1 MSYLEHPLTPIAGF
15 PTNHVAVETPWQVTS
30 LSTKGMSGDLFWQH
44 GDVLSTGRTHDDT
57 NTIYYGSSEWDGLV
71 VQHQARIKA
80 SASNPNPGTPPPA
93 SSTTTKPTTTTP
105 SPSTK
110 PITPTPSPPGNV
122 QVKWGQCGG
131 ENWSGPKVCVPG
143 TVCTFNNQWY
153 SQCL

>member
-1 MSYLEHPLTPIAGF
+1 
-15 PTNHVAVETPWQVTS
+15 
-30 LSTKGMSGDLFWQH
+30 MSGDLFWQH

-57 NTIYYGSSEWDGLV
+57 NTIYYGSAEWDGLV
-71 VQHQARIKA
+71 VAHQARILAKE
-80 SASNPNPGTPPPA
+80 SGSGGGGGTTTGTPPPA

-105 SPSTK
+105 YPSTK
-110 PITPTPSPPGNV
+110 PITPTPSPPGQV

-131 ENWSGPKVCVPG
+131 ENWSGPKVCVSG